1 MRMKLLLLAACAWG
15 VAQAAFQEVE
25 WVEATGAQWINT
37 RYVPACTDRFE
48 MKVAVRA
55 TDATCALW
63 CSRGA
68 TTTTNTLTCFAMNP
82 ARLRFDRFTNTSQY
96 TTDNLLV
103 KDRVHVVTADY
114 GARKTFLDGVEQVT
128 MAAGDF
134 EPESPLVLL
143 ASHLRS
149 RALDNFAKARLFSF
163 KVWNAE
169 GTLVRDFVPVRDAAT
184 EACGLFEKVTGVFF
198 PGLGREALV
207 AGDVVA
213 DGAAYEET
221 FDGYAVV
228 DVPADETRTLTA
240 DDVAAFGARPLV
252 KTGLGTLVAGVEWRT
267 SRATSSSARASTRQR
282 TRARSARRRASRTWT
297 AARFGARCGRPS
309 TGRRREAFPPTAT
322 NGSACGARASTARVP
337 STRATGTASTSPGA
351 AASSS
356 RVRCGSGGHGRW
368 SSATASWTS
377 TTVP

>member
-1 MRMKLLLLAACAWG
+1 MMKAKLLLLAACAWG

-252 KTGLGTLVAGVEWRT
+252 KTGLGTLVAGVEMADFPGDILI
-267 SRATSSSARASTRQR
+267 RAGQYKATHAGA
-282 TRARSARRRASRTWT
+282 
-297 AARFGARCGRPS
+297 FG
-309 TGRRREAFPPTAT
+309 TAT
-322 NGSACGARASTARVP
+322 GVTYVDGGTIWSTVWAPVD
-337 STRATGTASTSPGA
+337 
-351 AASSS
+351 
-356 RVRCGSGGHGRW
+356 
-368 SSATASWTS
+368 
-377 TTVP
+377 

>member
-1 MRMKLLLLAACAWG
+1 
-15 VAQAAFQEVE
+15 
-25 WVEATGAQWINT
+25 
-37 RYVPACTDRFE
+37 

-103 KDRVHVVTADY
+103 KDRVHVVAADY

-228 DVPADETRTLTA
+228 DVPVDETRTLTA

-252 KTGLGTLVAGVEWRT
+252 KTGLGTLVAGVEMADFPGDILI
-267 SRATSSSARASTRQR
+267 RAGQYKATHAGAFGTATGVTYVDGGTIWSTVG
-282 TRARSARRRASRTWT
+282 APHTWT
-297 AARFGARCGRPS
+297 
-309 TGRRREAFPPTAT
+309 EVFPPMTT

-356 RVRCGSGGHGRW
+356 RARCGSGGHGRW

-377 TTVP
+377 TNAP